1 MSAVPTPGAAA
12 TGRAHESGAG
22 VSSPVPTFRAVDP
35 QGAEAMALLAQ
46 AALEAR
52 ALYPELFTADS
63 PPPANAALGV
73 GDVYL
78 VAFDGNTALA
88 CGALRRID
96 ATTAEVR
103 RMFVLA
109 HARRRGLARATLAA
123 LEDAA
128 IELGY
133 DTLLLETGHRQ
144 QPAMALYEATG
155 FTRIPPFGPY
165 VGDPTSVCFGK
176 RLAPAR
182 A

>member
-1 MSAVPTPGAAA
+1 MSSVAAAASLAPAPGARAA
-12 TGRAHESGAG
+12 NPAPA
-22 VSSPVPTFRAVDP
+22 FRAVDP
-35 QGAEAMALLAQ
+35 QGAAALALLAQ

-63 PPPANAALGV
+63 PSPVNAPPGE

-78 VAFDGNTALA
+78 VAFDGDTPVA

-96 ATTAEVR
+96 VATAEVR
-103 RMFVLA
+103 RLFVLA
-109 HARRRGLARATLAA
+109 PARRRGLARATLAA

-128 IELGY
+128 IGLGY

-144 QPAMALYEATG
+144 QPAMALYDAAG

-165 VGDPTSVCFGK
+165 AGDPTSVCFGK
-176 RLAPAR
+176 RLATAHG
-182 A
+182 